1 MTKQNCWEFTKCG
14 REPKGKKAHEFG
26 ICPAAIFDESD
37 GYCGGKNGGRACMY
51 IAGTFCPGV
60 ISGTNKEALK
70 DCGKCDFYWMLKQEH
85 GSEMSV
91 FSFYKHVKERKK
103 DFPGTTEHEIHKLS
117 ALPRKENHTGADS
130 PFQKDWLKDP
140 WLRLLGLADY
150 CNRAIKHGEWYQ
162 EDIKQFYELKDAVME
177 KIYRNPPQG
186 AARSLR
192 KVSYSQDSEEQEKSL
207 IEMEVTYEGRIF
219 CFHIP
224 IEKVKNWGLNM
235 IALSSKK
242 WIPSSE
248 FNRQS
253 FKEVF
258 EEIQKLLGLV

>member
-51 IAGTFCPGV
+51 ISGTFCSEV
-60 ISGTNKEALK
+60 IHGTHKEAWK
-70 DCGKCDFYWMLKQEH
+70 DCGSCGFYRMLKQEH
-85 GSEMSV
+85 GSGMSV
-91 FSFYKHVKERKK
+91 FSFYNYAKERKK
-103 DFPGTTEHEIHKLS
+103 DFLATEQGNYKLS
-117 ALPRKENHTGADS
+117 PTLRKEDRTEADS

-150 CNRAIKHGEWYQ
+150 CNHAIKQGEWYQ

-186 AARSLR
+186 AVINLK
-192 KVSYSQDSEEQEKSL
+192 KVSYFQDPEVQEKFL
-207 IEMEVTYEGRIF
+207 IEMEVTYDGRIF

-224 IEKVKNWGLNM
+224 IEKAKDWGLNM
-235 IALSSKK
+235 IALSPKK
-242 WIPSSE
+242 WIPSRE

-253 FKEVF
+253 FNEVF
-258 EEIQKLLGLV
+258 EEIKKLLGLV